1 MDPTLLAAA
10 VLAGAI
16 VVLTPGPA
24 VLALFQIGTAQGR
37 RAGAGFIVGHLAGDL
52 FWSVLALVALAGAQA
67 ISPLLFK
74 GLAAF
79 CGVYLFWLG
88 WRSLTARVSRDGRP
102 ALAVE
107 RPLRRGILFGLS
119 NPKSYPVT
127 LSVLGA
133 LLAGSLGTIPPRLF
147 PHVLAAMFA
156 GFILADLV
164 LIWLI
169 GTAPLR
175 RLYRQHEIWILRATG
190 ALFIGFAVNTLAQL

>member
-1 MDPTLLAAA
+1 MDPALLAAA

-52 FWSVLALVALAGAQA
+52 LWAVLALVALAGAQA
-67 ISPLLFK
+67 ISPWLFK

-79 CGVYLFWLG
+79 CGIYLFWLG
-88 WRSLTARVSRDGRP
+88 WRSLTARPGGVGRP
-102 ALAVE
+102 ALVVG
-107 RPLRRGILFGLS
+107 RPLRRGIVFGLS

-133 LLAGSLGTIPPRLF
+133 LFAGSIGKMPAHLF
-147 PHVLAAMFA
+147 PLVLAAMFA
-156 GFILADLV
+156 GFILADIA

-175 RLYRQHEIWILRATG
+175 RLYRDHELWILRATG
-190 ALFIGFAVNTLAQL
+190 ALFIGFAVNTLATL